1 MSAERWFHGSTHRL
15 PVGTV
20 LEPGKAAAN
29 FSISPIH
36 AVCITRNPDDA
47 AGWARSAHWVQET
60 TGPVYVYEV
69 QPIGEVRTH
78 QSVLVDDVRC
88 DQAVIIAVHSSD
100 DVGPSH
106 IEDDP
111 IPEPAQPADGA
122 P

>member
-1 MSAERWFHGSTHRL
+1 M
-15 PVGTV
+15 

-111 IPEPAQPADGA
+111 IPDPAQPADGA